1 VLGTASGFLGPI
13 RSAMPLLER
22 GRLLVGL
29 YGVLQGL
36 DLAASSL
43 QHPLRVSRREIATA
57 ALGLGGSIVE
67 LLEPLLGGLDPL
79 SCPLCLAA
87 KLIVHGRLRVVAV
100 LGELTTTHK
109 LEASLPAQR
118 VTIRSAHPAAG

>member
-1 VLGTASGFLGPI
+1 MLGTASGFLGPI

-87 KLIVHGRLRVVAV
+87 KLIHGRLRVVAV
-100 LGELTTTHK
+100 LEEVTTTHE
-109 LEASLPAQR
+109 LEASLS
-118 VTIRSAHPAAG
+118 VSA